1 MAIVCFTLMSTE
13 IPIKFV
19 IYHAAFFA
27 VIEHE
32 ANCRI
37 MIYADLCW
45 HQQKFLPKLWPTIVW
60 AIIEQEVLYLSE
72 CSFADYSFE
81 AVLLIPYNVVAADA
95 YQKFVHP
102 YFCPVII
109 LVL

>member
-1 MAIVCFTLMSTE
+1 MNNRRMAACLCLLTLSRLHEFYVMTYFMPKQIAISQNWTIHIFCGVHVFIMAIVCFTLMSTE

-45 HQQKFLPKLWPTIVW
+45 HQQKFLPKL
-60 AIIEQEVLYLSE
+60 
-72 CSFADYSFE
+72 
-81 AVLLIPYNVVAADA
+81 
-95 YQKFVHP
+95 
-102 YFCPVII
+102 
-109 LVL
+109 

>member
-1 MAIVCFTLMSTE
+1 MPTE
-13 IPIKFV
+13 IPTKSV
-19 IYHAAFFA
+19 ICNATFFA

-32 ANCRI
+32 VSGRI
-37 MIYADLCW
+37 VIYADLCW

-60 AIIEQEVLYLSE
+60 AIIEQEVLYLSD
-72 CSFADYSFE
+72 CSFADYSSE